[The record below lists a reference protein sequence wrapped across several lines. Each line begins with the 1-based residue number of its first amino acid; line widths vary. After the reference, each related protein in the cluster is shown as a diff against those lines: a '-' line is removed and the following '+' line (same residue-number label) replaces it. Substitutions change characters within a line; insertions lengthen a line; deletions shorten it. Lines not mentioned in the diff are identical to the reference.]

1 MSDILTQIWGGLHD
15 FKSMSTILVTGGT
28 GFIGQALVRHLAD
41 SGHRVRILLRASSRS
56 PNLPRGLP
64 VEVAVSGLNDERGLR
79 AAMVGVD
86 IVYHLAGAEWRGA
99 YASLME
105 IDIQGTQNVVAAAA
119 DARVKR
125 LFFVSHLGAD
135 RASAYPVLKA
145 KAIAEEYI
153 RRSGIDFTILR
164 TAIVFGKNDGFT
176 TGLAQL
182 ISSIPRFFFVPG
194 DGESLLQP
202 LWVEDLATC
211 LVWAL
216 DDGRTNNQMY
226 EIGGPE
232 YLTFNQVVQT
242 VIETLDIRRRLIHL
256 RQPYLRAL
264 TVFLENLLPATPVSV
279 YWLDYLATN
288 RASNLDAIPR
298 FFNLM
303 PSRLSHRLAY
313 LEGRD
318 WRRDIWRIVF
328 RRRTN

>member
-1 MSDILTQIWGGLHD
+1 
-15 FKSMSTILVTGGT
+15 MSTILVTGGT
-28 GFIGQALVRHLAD
+28 GFIGQALVRHLTEA
-41 SGHRVRILLRASSRS
+41 GYRVRILLRASTRS
-56 PNLPRGLP
+56 PNLPRSLP
-64 VEVAVSGLNDERGLR
+64 VEVAVSGLNDGRGLR

-86 IVYHLAGAEWRGA
+86 IVYHLAGAEWKGV

-164 TAIVFGKNDGFT
+164 TAIVFGHNDGFT

-182 ISSIPRFFFVPG
+182 IAGIPGIFLVPG
-194 DGESLLQP
+194 DGENLLQP

-216 DDGRTNNQMY
+216 DDERTYNQMY

-242 VIETLDIRRRLIHL
+242 VIEVLDIKRRLVHL

-264 TVFLENLLPATPVSV
+264 TVFLENLFPSTPVSV

-288 RASNLDAIPR
+288 RAGNLDAIPR

-303 PSRLSHRLAY
+303 PSRLSQRLAY
-313 LEGRD
+313 LENRD
-318 WRRDIWRIVF
+318 WRSDMWQTVF
-328 RRRTN
+328 RRRAT

>member
-1 MSDILTQIWGGLHD
+1 MSR
-15 FKSMSTILVTGGT
+15 ILVTGGT

-41 SGHRVRILLRASSRS
+41 AGHRVRILLRASTQS
-56 PNLPRGLP
+56 PNLPRSLP
-64 VEVAVSGLNDERGLR
+64 VEVAVSNLDDERGLR

-105 IDIQGTQNVVAAAA
+105 IDIQGTQNVVTAAA
-119 DARVKR
+119 DASVKR

-164 TAIVFGKNDGFT
+164 TAIVFGNNDGFT

-182 ISSIPRFFFVPG
+182 IISIPRYFFVPG
-194 DGESLLQP
+194 DGNSLLQP

-211 LVWAL
+211 LLWAL
-216 DDGRTNNQMY
+216 DDPATNNQMY

-232 YLTFNQVVQT
+232 YLTFNEVVQT
-242 VIETLDIRRRLIHL
+242 VIEKLRIRRRLVHL

-264 TVFLENLLPATPVSV
+264 TVFLENLIPSTPVSV

-303 PSRLSHRLAY
+303 PSRFSQRLAY
-313 LEGRD
+313 LEGRQ
-318 WRRDIWRIVF
+318 WRTNMWRSIF
-328 RRRTN
+328 RRRPA